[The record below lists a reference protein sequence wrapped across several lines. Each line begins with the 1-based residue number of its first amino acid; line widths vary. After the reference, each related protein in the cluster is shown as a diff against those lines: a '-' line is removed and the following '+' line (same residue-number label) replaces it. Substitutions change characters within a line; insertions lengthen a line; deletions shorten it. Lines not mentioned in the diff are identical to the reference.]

1 MASRIASWGFVII
14 IVGLVMSLLA
24 GIVLMAGIPAWLQWV
39 GFFIAG
45 VGVIMEIPDWLQRR
59 IGGAKLMVEFERI
72 VREEKRALA
81 IGMKNPPLGDASTG
95 KKSIWRRIGVK
106 RETVKSLVVSFG
118 ISEVGTGKVVIPAMN
133 ARIYSAADSSGQG
146 NWLVTLPPTL
156 RFETSVIVALWNENG
171 KVAIVPG
178 DNDRTQ
184 VELPKGVYRIDATFV
199 VDGEPQKRSR
209 EFIVGDTTDNLTWR
223 EISCS

>member
-1 MASRIASWGFVII
+1 MASSMASWGFVLI
-14 IVGLVMSLLA
+14 IVGLVLQLVAAVVTMTP
-24 GIVLMAGIPAWLQWV
+24 MPAWMQWV

-45 VGVIMEIPDWLQRR
+45 IGIIMKIPDWLQRR

-72 VREEKRALA
+72 VREGKRALA

-95 KKSIWRRIGVK
+95 KKSFWRRIGVK
-106 RETVKSLVVSFG
+106 RETMKSLVVSFG
-118 ISEVGTGKVVIPAMN
+118 ISEVGTEKVVIPDMN

-156 RFETSVIVALWNENG
+156 SFETSVIVAMWNENG

-178 DNDRTQ
+178 DNDRGQ
-184 VELPKGVYRIDATFV
+184 VELPKGVYRIDANFV
-199 VDGEPQKRSR
+199 VDGEPQKKSR
-209 EFIVGDTTDNLTWR
+209 EFIVGDAADNLNWR
-223 EISCS
+223 